1 MRGES
6 GACLQNDA
14 KALVTSVHTGNTPSH
29 TRTQDNGTDRH
40 LGRVEHE
47 LTRMLAKRRILAA
60 GLFCHMAGFREG
72 FLGAL
77 QPQTQALR
85 RSVAN
90 KACCSLWRATAHSA
104 SNSFHSSQ
112 CEQLS
117 SRSAMRQSWRGSR
130 DARVHA
136 RFQQRQCRDKE
147 RRGRPLCPLWP
158 RGLAQD
164 CRRRSPCGDV
174 LRGAPA
180 ASRHLKPSGYPPHTL
195 ENATP

>member
-77 QPQTQALR
+77 QPKTQALR

-104 SNSFHSSQ
+104 SNSFQAHSASNSLQGVQ
-112 CEQLS
+112 CVRVGAEAGTRACTPAS
-117 SRSAMRQSWRGSR
+117 NKDSAGTKREGGDLYVPFGHADLRKIVVEDRLAVMYFGEHLRHR
-130 DARVHA
+130 DT
-136 RFQQRQCRDKE
+136 
-147 RRGRPLCPLWP
+147 LNP
-158 RGLAQD
+158 RAI
-164 CRRRSPCGDV
+164 
-174 LRGAPA
+174 
-180 ASRHLKPSGYPPHTL
+180 PP
-195 ENATP
+195 TP